1 MERDKKFKSLLS
13 IQIVAIMLFLSSFFG
28 TQAERQTFNGVS
40 EFVPVNAKC
49 VDSDRVGG
57 YNRRS
62 RSRRKYNNRYQ
73 YTVNGQKYVVTL
85 YESSRGYDTI
95 LYHHPNNPQI
105 FSEYRSY
112 DDAKRHYSWFTNIG
126 LILQGVVIFFVLRS
140 LIVGKEKK
148 VVQQSTGVVLNDDYD
163 SYMKLENGQSDELQG
178 DFGVF
183 ANKQEILERDSI
195 PFVRKQE
202 TVEVESI
209 PFVRKQDITQGDSI
223 PFVRSEISTKSDIV
237 SVDKESDSENNT
249 YVLYT
254 EEEYKKRK

>member
-1 MERDKKFKSLLS
+1 MERNKKFKSLLAMQL
-13 IQIVAIMLFLSSFFG
+13 IALMLFLSSFFG
-28 TQAERQTFNGVS
+28 TQAERETFNGVS

-62 RSRRKYNNRYQ
+62 RSRRKYNNTYQ

-105 FSEYRSY
+105 FSEYKSY

-126 LILQGVVIFFVLRS
+126 LILQGVVIFFTFRS
-140 LIVGKEKK
+140 LNVGKEKD
-148 VVQQSTGVVLNDDYD
+148 VVGQSVGVVLNDDYD
-163 SYMKLENGQSDELQG
+163 FYMKSENDQLDGQQNDSDSYQQMPDLTQ
-178 DFGVF
+178 
-183 ANKQEILERDSI
+183 RDSI

-202 TVEVESI
+202 
-209 PFVRKQDITQGDSI
+209 ITQENSISFMSNDSW
-223 PFVRSEISTKSDIV
+223 VKTDLVSEN
-237 SVDKESDSENNT
+237 KESTLKSQSFD
-249 YVLYT
+249 LYT
-254 EEEYKKRK
+254 EEEYKNRNSGRI